1 MSIHLIHW
9 IPLDAYRVCISC
21 LRKAGAWL
29 EMAVAMIFIA
39 LLALKLSFADVPT
52 PGHWILIERE
62 LP

>member
-1 MSIHLIHW
+1 MPNAHF
-9 IPLDAYRVCISC
+9 VCISC